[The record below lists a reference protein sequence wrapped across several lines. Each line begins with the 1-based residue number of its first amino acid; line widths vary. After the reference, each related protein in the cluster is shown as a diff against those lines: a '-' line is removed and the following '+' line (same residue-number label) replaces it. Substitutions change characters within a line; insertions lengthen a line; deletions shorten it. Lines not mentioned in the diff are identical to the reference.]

1 VRNDWPPGPIR
12 LTLVMDRVEVG
23 GAEVLLLNMFRHL
36 DPAVVA
42 PRLICF
48 KRLGALGPEFAAAG
62 FPVEVIGRGGRYD
75 LRTVFRLIRRF
86 RRDTDV
92 VLVTH
97 MHRAPLTLGRLAA
110 WLSRRPSVVA
120 PHGMDTMTFR
130 GRRCLPRHDVATLFL
145 SDAMVLLAP
154 SQGRYLRRHEGVN
167 RHRWSRIREVVI
179 PNGIPLPPAATP
191 ADRTAA
197 RVELD
202 LDEDDLVV
210 GIVARLDPI
219 KAHEVLFE
227 AIAKLAPGHPRLRL
241 VCIGDGERVAEL
253 VALAETLG
261 IADRVR
267 LAGLRRD
274 VARLLPG
281 FDIACL
287 TSRFECAPLT
297 VIEAMAAGVPVVATD
312 VGAVRDMVTDG
323 TEGYLVEPGASG
335 ALADRIELLA
345 VDRELR
351 VRMGAAGRARAKRQ
365 FRIEDTAAGFE
376 QLLASLV
383 RVHAV
388 TCGC

>member
-1 VRNDWPPGPIR
+1 
-12 LTLVMDRVEVG
+12 MDRVDVG

-36 DPAVVA
+36 DPAVVT

-48 KRLGALGPEFAAAG
+48 KRLGALGPEFEAAG

-75 LRTVFRLIRRF
+75 VRTVFRLVRRF

-97 MHRAPLTLGRLAA
+97 MHRAPLTIGRLAA

-120 PHGMDTMTFR
+120 PHGMDTVTFR
-130 GRRCLPRHDVATLFL
+130 GRRCLPRHDVQTLFL

-167 RHRWSRIREVVI
+167 RNRRSRIREVVI
-179 PNGIPLPPAATP
+179 PNGVPLPPPATP
-191 ADRTAA
+191 ADRIAA

-210 GIVARLDPI
+210 GIVARLELV
-219 KAHEVLFE
+219 KAHEVLLE
-227 AIAKLAPGHPRLRL
+227 AIARLAPGHPRLRL
-241 VCIGDGERVAEL
+241 VCIGDGEREAEL
-253 VALAETLG
+253 VTLTDALG
-261 IADRVR
+261 ITDRVR
-267 LAGLRRD
+267 FAGLRRD

-297 VIEAMAAGVPVVATD
+297 VIEAMAAGVPVVVTD

-323 TEGYLVEPGASG
+323 GEGYLVEPGDSA

-345 VDRELR
+345 ADRELR
-351 VRMGAAGRARAKRQ
+351 ARLGAAGRARAERQ

-376 QLLASLV
+376 RLLASLV
-383 RVHAV
+383 RSDAV